1 MKFLESKD
9 YIERHLRESLHNDFE
24 VRLRVIDKGR
34 SRKYE
39 LTVIEPI
46 GYERQPKEI
55 ILAKLNEILEE
66 IDYTH
71 LNICL
76 RNNKLQLVWVES
88 LSKQQPLSKQ
98 QGVDYQKE
106 VEDYT
111 QALEIN
117 PINAQAYYNRADAKY
132 RLGQYQEAVED
143 YTKAFAIDRV
153 ATSKQFPTSLS
164 VQFEKLVELKSKGIL
179 SDEEFCVMLTKHKNK
194 LNEEKN
200 IRDSIQY
207 VLIALAC
214 IAGLTYVGYDQLI
227 VKPCEY
233 QKGIEEADAR
243 IKSEELRRLYAIS
256 EKEEEPEPRRCT
268 IFR

>member
-88 LSKQQPLSKQ
+88 LSKQQ
-98 QGVDYQKE
+98 GVDYQKE

-111 QALEIN
+111 QASEIN

-164 VQFEKLVELKSKGIL
+164 VQLEKLVELKSKGIL
-179 SDEEFCVMLTKHKNK
+179 SDEEFCVMLTKYKNK

-227 VKPCEY
+227 VKPCQYE
-233 QKGIEEADAR
+233 QGINNAL
-243 IKSEELRRLYAIS
+243 SEITSERLKRYYGIS
-256 EKEEEPEPRRCT
+256 DKKEEPEPRRCT

>member
-143 YTKAFAIDRV
+143 YTKAFAV

-214 IAGLTYVGYDQLI
+214 IAGLTYVGYDELI
-227 VKPCEY
+227 VKPCER
-233 QKGIEEADAR
+233 EEGR
-243 IKSEELRRLYAIS
+243 NNVISGIKSENSKRILGTS
-256 EKEEEPEPRRCT
+256 DKKEEPEPRRCT